1 MLFVNQICKSFNR
14 TRVIDNI
21 TFNQSSNEFI
31 ALMGKNG
38 SGKTTTLRMIARV
51 MRPDSGNI
59 LFHNNDLL
67 SHKSIFRS
75 KILYLGH
82 EPGMY
87 SHFSPFENLQFAL
100 SLRGLKISKFTVET
114 NLNKFGLIDCID
126 NPISFFSKGMLQR
139 LKLVLAHLV
148 PWDLLLF
155 DEPFSGLDKDGI
167 DMMSDQFNAW
177 KNNGKSVIMVVHD
190 EKTSRKFAD
199 RILTLRSGKIENH

>member
-14 TRVIDNI
+14 TRVIDHI
-21 TFNQSSNEFI
+21 TFSQSSNEFI

-100 SLRGLKISKFTVET
+100 F
-114 NLNKFGLIDCID
+114 
-126 NPISFFSKGMLQR
+126 FFSSSY
-139 LKLVLAHLV
+139 LKVYQLLYLSPQFLYQGYQNLHFQEYFFNSKILSSFILFVKLSSLPKKITLVV
-148 PWDLLLF
+148 
-155 DEPFSGLDKDGI
+155 G
-167 DMMSDQFNAW
+167 
-177 KNNGKSVIMVVHD
+177 
-190 EKTSRKFAD
+190 
-199 RILTLRSGKIENH
+199 